1 MNIDARRTPLNGW
14 LVAVQHSRG
23 LMKVTYYGHS
33 CFAVQ
38 VAKRTLLFDP
48 FITGNELAKKIN
60 PKEIAADYIL
70 ISHGHA
76 DHLAD
81 ALEIGMRT
89 GATLI
94 SNYELTVW
102 FGKQG
107 WQKSH
112 PLNHGGGHRFDF
124 GRVKFVNAI
133 HSSGLPDG
141 SYGGNPGGFVI
152 QSDEGNFYYCG
163 DTALTV
169 DMKLIGE
176 SVNLRFA
183 ALCIGDNFTM
193 DVDDAIKA
201 AEFIHCNQILGLHYN
216 TFPPIQID
224 QQRALAKFKQAGKEL
239 HLLQPGASHDFQ
251 SR

>member
-1 MNIDARRTPLNGW
+1 
-14 LVAVQHSRG
+14 
-23 LMKVTYYGHS
+23 MKVTYYGHA
-33 CFAVQ
+33 CFAAE
-38 VAKRTLLFDP
+38 VANRTLLFDP

-60 PKEIAADYIL
+60 PKNIAADYIL

-76 DHLAD
+76 DHMAD
-81 ALEIGMRT
+81 ALDIAKRT

-124 GRVKFVNAI
+124 GRVKFVTAI
-133 HSSGLPDG
+133 HSSSLPDG
-141 SYGGNPGGFVI
+141 TYGGNPGGFVI
-152 QSDEGNFYYCG
+152 ESEHGNLYYSG
-163 DTALTV
+163 DTALTM
-169 DMKLIGE
+169 DMKLIGD
-176 SVNLRFA
+176 STVLKFA
-183 ALCIGDNFTM
+183 ALPIGDNFTM

-201 AEFIHCNQILGLHYN
+201 AEFVRCDKILGLHYN

-224 QQRALAKFKQAGKEL
+224 ERKAVERFKSAKKEL
-239 HLLQPGASHDFQ
+239 QLLQPGTSHDF
-251 SR
+251 